1 MKILLLGASGQVGLE
16 LSRVLPRL
24 GVLFSCNR
32 GQVDFSK
39 IDSLRHVLSLYQP
52 DCIVNAVA
60 YTDVD
65 AAENNEHE
73 AFSVNAEGLKV
84 ISEEAFKRNA
94 WLIHYSTDY
103 VFDGR
108 KSSSYREIDLPNPLN
123 IYGQSKLA
131 GEKIIQ
137 DSACK
142 YIIFRTSW
150 VVSTHGQNFLKSIIN
165 LAQERD
171 HLNIVNDQKGAP
183 TTASFIAEI
192 TSKVIDKIK
201 TKPLSS
207 GIYHL
212 SLRGETT
219 WFDLAKYIIQ
229 CSEECGLGLNL
240 DSDSVFPIST
250 EHFSAIAKRPLN
262 SLLSTRKLERQLD
275 YNFPHWKGEVDSV
288 IKEIIKGLISK

>member
-24 GVLFSCNR
+24 GVLYSCNR
-32 GQVDFSK
+32 GEVDFSI
-39 IDSLRHVLSLYQP
+39 IDSVRHVLSLYQA

-65 AAENNEHE
+65 AAENNKHE
-73 AFSVNAEGLKV
+73 AFSVNADCLKV

-123 IYGQSKLA
+123 VYGQSKLA

-150 VVSTHGQNFLKSIIN
+150 VVGSHGQNFIKSIIK
-165 LAQERD
+165 LSQERD
-171 HLNIVNDQKGAP
+171 HLHIVNDQKGAP

-192 TSKVIDKIK
+192 TSKVIDKLK
-201 TKPLSS
+201 TKPLS
-207 GIYHL
+207 L
-212 SLRGETT
+212 SL
-219 WFDLAKYIIQ
+219 IHI
-229 CSEECGLGLNL
+229 
-240 DSDSVFPIST
+240 
-250 EHFSAIAKRPLN
+250 
-262 SLLSTRKLERQLD
+262 
-275 YNFPHWKGEVDSV
+275 
-288 IKEIIKGLISK
+288 